1 MLTDIPL
8 RIRSFHVI
16 LADAG
21 NPQNSY
27 KLEAL
32 KYFCFPTLTQLRG
45 QKQPDNEQLENQS
58 QEPKNFEKNMRLEP
72 GSYYQLFCS
81 TEAQQFHE
89 NTQLR
94 IVRLEAHMGTDQV
107 AALLTCSSNYSRQ
120 LFRHHTRS
128 RDLDDNVTIN
138 PICYIAPT

>member
-1 MLTDIPL
+1 M
-8 RIRSFHVI
+8 RVRSFHVI
-16 LADAG
+16 LADAT

-32 KYFCFPTLTQLRG
+32 KFFCFPSLTQLRG
-45 QKQPDNEQLENQS
+45 QQQEREKTGKLPE
-58 QEPKNFEKNMRLEP
+58 EPKAIEKNMRLEP
-72 GSYYQLFCS
+72 GSYYQLLCS

-94 IVRLEAHMGTDQV
+94 IVRLEAHMGTEHV
-107 AALLTCSSNYSRQ
+107 AALLISSSNYSRHP
-120 LFRHHTRS
+120 FRHHTRS

-138 PICYIAPT
+138 PLCYIAPT

>member
-1 MLTDIPL
+1 MPL
-8 RIRSFHVI
+8 RVRSFHVI

-32 KYFCFPTLTQLRG
+32 KYFCFPSLTQLR
-45 QKQPDNEQLENQS
+45 QEQQAPQERQPQH
-58 QEPKNFEKNMRLEP
+58 FEKNMRLEP
-72 GSYYQLFCS
+72 GSYYQLLCT

>member
-1 MLTDIPL
+1 L
-8 RIRSFHVI
+8 RVRNFHVI
-16 LADAG
+16 LADAA

-32 KYFCFPTLTQLRG
+32 KYFCFPSLTQLRG
-45 QKQPDNEQLENQS
+45 QKQPQEQPR

-107 AALLTCSSNYSRQ
+107 AARRCGPVR
-120 LFRHHTRS
+120 
-128 RDLDDNVTIN
+128 
-138 PICYIAPT
+138 